1 MARRPL
7 HYPGASGEGELR
19 LQTSE
24 KETSDMAPD
33 MADDIRVGQIIQGY
47 SLSEALGL
55 GVYGGFAYRTVMG
68 LVSSE
73 TAFIGSAAALSRLH
87 RLAMRP
93 DGEVALVRPAREDA
107 TREGIGRMLLR
118 ATYTAAYG
126 QFGWGK
132 AEAVP
137 KRSAAQMRSCPD
149 AGRLM
154 RLDGVSATLAEC
166 VCLAEA
172 VIGLKRR
179 EGLVKAY
186 GEDTVRKAVGS
197 PADPVT
203 TAAIEALER
212 EAMAVREEAGR
223 RIHESA
229 EAADRDIHGIVSS
242 FLPAEGGEPPA
253 QGERGS
259 RPDPEMIEA
268 LEARARRGRAEREG
282 IAEGRDARIR
292 GIVRKIGELRAAAG
306 EA

>member
-1 MARRPL
+1 
-7 HYPGASGEGELR
+7 
-19 LQTSE
+19 
-24 KETSDMAPD
+24 MAPD
-33 MADDIRVGQIIQGY
+33 MADDIRVTQITQGY

-55 GVYGGFAYRTVMG
+55 GVYGGFAHRIVMG

-73 TAFIGSAAALSRLH
+73 AGFAGSAAALSRLH

-132 AEAVP
+132 AKAAP

-154 RLDGVSATLAEC
+154 RLDGAAATLAEC
-166 VCLAEA
+166 ACLAEA

-212 EAMAVREEAGR
+212 EAMAVRDEASR
-223 RIHESA
+223 RISKSA
-229 EAADRDIHGIVSS
+229 EDADRDIHGIVSR
-242 FLPAEGGEPPA
+242 FLPAESA

-259 RPDPEMIEA
+259 KPDPGNPGMLEA

-282 IAEGRDARIR
+282 IAEGRNARIR
-292 GIVRKIGELRAAAG
+292 EIIRTINELRAAAG

>member
-1 MARRPL
+1 
-7 HYPGASGEGELR
+7 
-19 LQTSE
+19 
-24 KETSDMAPD
+24 MAPD
-33 MADDIRVGQIIQGY
+33 MAEDIRVAQIIQGY

-55 GVYGGFAYRTVMG
+55 GVYGGFAHSVVMG

-73 TAFIGSAAALSRLH
+73 TAFIGAAALSRLH

-93 DGEVALVRPAREDA
+93 DGEVALVRPARENA

-118 ATYTAAYG
+118 AAYTAAYG
-126 QFGWGK
+126 QFGWK
-132 AEAVP
+132 AEAAP

-154 RLDGVSATLAEC
+154 RLDGASATLAEC

-186 GEDTVRKAVGS
+186 GEETVRKAVGS

-203 TAAIEALER
+203 TVAIEALER
-212 EAMAVREEAGR
+212 EAMAVRDEARR

-229 EAADRDIHGIVSS
+229 EDADRDIHGIVSS
-242 FLPAEGGEPPA
+242 FLPAEGGEPPE
-253 QGERGS
+253 GESGS

-292 GIVRKIGELRAAAG
+292 EIVRTINGLRAAAG
-306 EA
+306 EAQEA

>member
-1 MARRPL
+1 
-7 HYPGASGEGELR
+7 
-19 LQTSE
+19 
-24 KETSDMAPD
+24 MAPD
-33 MADDIRVGQIIQGY
+33 MADDIRAVQIIQGY
-47 SLSEALGL
+47 SISEALGL
-55 GVYGGFAYRTVMG
+55 GVYGGFAHRIVMG

-73 TAFIGSAAALSRLH
+73 TAFSGAAAALSRLH
-87 RLAMRP
+87 RLAMKP
-93 DGEVALVRPAREDA
+93 DGEVALIRPGRENA

-118 ATYTAAYG
+118 ATYSAAYG

-132 AEAVP
+132 AEAAP
-137 KRSAAQMRSCPD
+137 KSSAAQMRSCPD

-154 RLDGVSATLAEC
+154 RLDGATATLAEC
-166 VCLAEA
+166 ACLAEA

-186 GEDTVRKAVGS
+186 GEDVVRKAVGS

-212 EAMAVREEAGR
+212 EAMAVRDEARR
-223 RIHESA
+223 RISKSA
-229 EAADRDIHGIVSS
+229 EDADRDIHGIVSS
-242 FLPAEGGEPPA
+242 FLPAESA

-259 RPDPEMIEA
+259 RPDPKMLEA

-292 GIVRKIGELRAAAG
+292 EIVRTINGLRAAAE
-306 EA
+306 EAQEA

>member
-1 MARRPL
+1 
-7 HYPGASGEGELR
+7 
-19 LQTSE
+19 
-24 KETSDMAPD
+24 MAPD
-33 MADDIRVGQIIQGY
+33 MAEDIRAAQIIQGY

-55 GVYGGFAYRTVMG
+55 GVYGGFAYGVVMG

-73 TAFIGSAAALSRLH
+73 TAFVGSAAALSRLH
-87 RLAMRP
+87 RLAMKP
-93 DGEVALVRPAREDA
+93 DGEVALVRPARENA

-118 ATYTAAYG
+118 AAYTAAYG
-126 QFGWGK
+126 QFGWK
-132 AEAVP
+132 AEAAP

-154 RLDGVSATLAEC
+154 RLDGASATLAEC

-186 GEDTVRKAVGS
+186 GEDVVRKAVGR

-212 EAMAVREEAGR
+212 EAMAVREEASR
-223 RIHESA
+223 RIHKSA
-229 EAADRDIHGIVSS
+229 EDADRDMRGIVSS

-259 RPDPEMIEA
+259 RPDPEMLEA

-292 GIVRKIGELRAAAG
+292 EIVRTVNELRAAAG
-306 EA
+306 EAQEA

>member
-1 MARRPL
+1 
-7 HYPGASGEGELR
+7 
-19 LQTSE
+19 
-24 KETSDMAPD
+24 MAPD
-33 MADDIRVGQIIQGY
+33 MADDIRVTQIIQGY

-55 GVYGGFAYRTVMG
+55 GVYGGFAYGVVMG

-73 TAFIGSAAALSRLH
+73 TAFSGAAAALSRLH
-87 RLAMRP
+87 RLAMKP

-126 QFGWGK
+126 QFGWK
-132 AEAVP
+132 AEAAP

-149 AGRLM
+149 AGRPL
-154 RLDGVSATLAEC
+154 RLDGATATLAEC

-172 VIGLKRR
+172 VIGAKRR
-179 EGLVKAY
+179 EALVKAY
-186 GEDTVRKAVGS
+186 GEGTVRKAVGS

-212 EAMAVREEAGR
+212 EAMAVREEASR
-223 RIHESA
+223 RISKSA
-229 EAADRDIHGIVSS
+229 EDADRDIHGIVSR
-242 FLPAEGGEPPA
+242 FLPAEGGEPPEGA
-253 QGERGS
+253 RGS
-259 RPDPEMIEA
+259 RPDPKMLEA

-292 GIVRKIGELRAAAG
+292 EIVRTINGLRAAAG
-306 EA
+306 EAQEA

>member
-1 MARRPL
+1 
-7 HYPGASGEGELR
+7 
-19 LQTSE
+19 
-24 KETSDMAPD
+24 MAPD
-33 MADDIRVGQIIQGY
+33 MAEDIRVTQIIQGY

-55 GVYGGFAYRTVMG
+55 GVYGGFAHSVVMG

-73 TAFIGSAAALSRLH
+73 TAFIGAATALSRLH

-93 DGEVALVRPAREDA
+93 DGEVALVRPARENA
-107 TREGIGRMLLR
+107 TRKGLGMMLLR
-118 ATYTAAYG
+118 AAYTAAYG
-126 QFGWGK
+126 QFGWK
-132 AEAVP
+132 AEAAP

-149 AGRLM
+149 AGRPL
-154 RLDGVSATLAEC
+154 RLDGASATLAEC

-172 VIGLKRR
+172 VIGAKRR
-179 EGLVKAY
+179 EALVKAY
-186 GEDTVRKAVGS
+186 GEDVVRKAVGR

-212 EAMAVREEAGR
+212 EAMAVREEASR

-292 GIVRKIGELRAAAG
+292 EIVRTVNELRAAAG
-306 EA
+306 EAQEA